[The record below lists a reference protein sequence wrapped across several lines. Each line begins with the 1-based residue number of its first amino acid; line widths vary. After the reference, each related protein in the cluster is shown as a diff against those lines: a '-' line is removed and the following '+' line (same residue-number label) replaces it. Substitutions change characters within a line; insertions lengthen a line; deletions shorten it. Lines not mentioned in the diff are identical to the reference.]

1 MGHAKLK
8 VPGGKFL
15 QATVNVN
22 PETKLITSIILT
34 GDFFLHPESL
44 LAEFEQ
50 ALTNHSFDTPAIVK
64 TLDNLL
70 QTQNGILVGAKPQ
83 DFAEV
88 IHTAGTDQEE
98 QSE

>member
-15 QATVNVN
+15 QATVKVN
-22 PETKLITSIILT
+22 HETNLITSIILT

-44 LAEFEQ
+44 LTDFEQ
-50 ALTNHSFDTPAIVK
+50 ALTKHSFDTLEIAK
-64 TLDNLL
+64 TIDNLL

-88 IHTAGTDQEE
+88 IHTAGTEQE
-98 QSE
+98 QHSE